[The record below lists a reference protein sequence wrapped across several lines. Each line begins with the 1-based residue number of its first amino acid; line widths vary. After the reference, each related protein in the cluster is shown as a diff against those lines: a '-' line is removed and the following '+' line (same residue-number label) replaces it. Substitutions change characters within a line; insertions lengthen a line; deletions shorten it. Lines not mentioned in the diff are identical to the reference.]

1 MFNQKLALY
10 AVLLEIGAWNGSLLF
25 EGHSDAMLAWYLL
38 VHAGAS
44 ALLALAAIILLPGE
58 SARPRF
64 PILLLMASCSYAVP
78 VLGFIGVICGT
89 LYLRLS
95 RSTEPAQAFDSVQLP
110 AFDPHQR
117 PNAGFRQAGLR
128 SFLGNSEAPMQ
139 ARIGAMVALQYVSGR
154 VSSPLLR
161 DVLSDPSDDI
171 RLLAYGMLDNQE
183 KRINQAI
190 DDELKLLNSTGQTEG
205 EKNTSSKALTAT
217 HRLSDL
223 YWELIYQELVQGD
236 LRLYAIS
243 ESSRYC
249 QQVLDHEPE
258 NAALNLRQGRLLH
271 ALGQHEAAEKAYLRA
286 RDLGLP
292 ATRILPYLAE
302 LRFEQRDF
310 AGTQR
315 LMAELANWGSLPR
328 LRPIIDY
335 WNPK

>member
-1 MFNQKLALY
+1 MLNQKLALY
-10 AVLLEIGAWNGSLLF
+10 AVLLEIGAWNGGRLF
-25 EGHSDAMLAWYLL
+25 EGNSDAVLAWYLL

-44 ALLALAAIILLPGE
+44 ALLALAAILLLP
-58 SARPRF
+58 SDTARPRL
-64 PILLLMASCSYAVP
+64 PVLLLMAGCSYAVP
-78 VLGFIGVICGT
+78 VAGFIGVIGGT
-89 LYLRLS
+89 LYLRFFHS
-95 RSTEPAQAFDSVQLP
+95 KAPVQAFDSVQLP
-110 AFDPHQR
+110 VFDPHQR
-117 PNAGFRQAGLR
+117 PNASFRQAGMR

-161 DVLSDPSDDI
+161 DVLTDPSEDI

-183 KRINQAI
+183 KRINHSI
-190 DDELKLLNSTGQTEG
+190 DEELKVLSNETPEESPESRDAKRL
-205 EKNTSSKALTAT
+205 AAT

-249 QQVLDHEPE
+249 QQVLDHDPD

-271 ALGQHEAAEKAYLRA
+271 ALGEHDAAEQAYLRA

-302 LRFEQRDF
+302 LRFELRDF
-310 AGTQR
+310 AGAQR

>member
-1 MFNQKLALY
+1 MLNQKLALY
-10 AVLLEIGAWNGSLLF
+10 AVLLELGAWNGGLLF
-25 EGHSDAMLAWYLL
+25 AGHSDATLAWYLL
-38 VHAGAS
+38 IHAAAS
-44 ALLALAAIILLPGE
+44 ALLALAAILLLPGE
-58 SARPRF
+58 AARPRL
-64 PILLLMASCSYAVP
+64 PVLLLMAACSYAVP
-78 VLGFIGVICGT
+78 IVGFIGVIGGT
-89 LYLRLS
+89 LYLRFF
-95 RSTEPAQAFDSVQLP
+95 RSQVPAQAFDSVQLP

-161 DVLSDPSDDI
+161 DVLTDPSEDI

-183 KRINQAI
+183 KRINQSI
-190 DDELKLLNSTGQTEG
+190 DDELKLLNSAQQE
-205 EKNTSSKALTAT
+205 EDPESSGPKTLASA

-249 QQVLDHEPE
+249 QRVLDREPD

-271 ALGQHEAAEKAYLRA
+271 AMGQRDAAEQAYLRA

-302 LRFEQRDF
+302 LRFERRDF
-310 AGTQR
+310 TGAQR

-328 LRPIIDY
+328 LRPIINY
-335 WNPK
+335 WNQQ

>member
-1 MFNQKLALY
+1 MLNQKLAVY
-10 AVLLEIGAWNGSLLF
+10 AALLEIGAWSGGLLF
-25 EGHSDAMLAWYLL
+25 EGHSDSTLAWYLL
-38 VHAGAS
+38 VHAAAS
-44 ALLALAAIILLPGE
+44 FLLALAAILLLPGE
-58 SARPRF
+58 TTRPRLAV
-64 PILLLMASCSYAVP
+64 LLLMAGCSYAVP
-78 VLGFIGVICGT
+78 IAGFIGVIAGT
-89 LYLRLS
+89 IYLRLF
-95 RSTEPAQAFDSVQLP
+95 RSQEPTQAFDSVQLP
-110 AFDPHQR
+110 VFDPHQR

-161 DVLSDPSDDI
+161 DVLTDPSEDI

-183 KRINQAI
+183 KRINQSI
-190 DDELKLLNSTGQTEG
+190 DEELKSLNSAQQEEG
-205 EKNTSSKALTAT
+205 LENKAPKTLAAAQ
-217 HRLSDL
+217 RLSDL

-236 LRLYAIS
+236 LRVYAIS

-249 QQVLDHEPE
+249 QQVLNQDPN

-271 ALGQHEAAEKAYLRA
+271 AMGQHDAAEQAYLKA

-302 LRFEQRDF
+302 LRFELRDF
-310 AGTQR
+310 TGAQR

-335 WNPK
+335 WNLK

>member
-1 MFNQKLALY
+1 MFNQKLTLY
-10 AVLLEIGAWNGSLLF
+10 AVFLEIGAWNGGRLF
-25 EGHSDAMLAWYLL
+25 AGHSDAALAWYLL

-44 ALLALAAIILLPGE
+44 ALLALAAIVLLPGE
-58 SARPRF
+58 NARPRF

-89 LYLRLS
+89 LYLRFF
-95 RSTEPAQAFDSVQLP
+95 RSSVPVQAFDSVQLP
-110 AFDPHQR
+110 AFDTHQR
-117 PNAGFRQAGLR
+117 PNTGFRQAGLR
-128 SFLGNSEAPMQ
+128 AFLGNSEAPMQ

-161 DVLSDPSDDI
+161 DVLSDPSEDI
-171 RLLAYGMLDNQE
+171 RLLAYGMLDSQE
-183 KRINQAI
+183 KHINQAI
-190 DDELKLLNSTGQTEG
+190 DQELKLLNSAGQTAD
-205 EKNTSSKALTAT
+205 EKNTSFTALTAT
-217 HRLSDL
+217 RRLSDL

-243 ESSRYC
+243 ESARYC
-249 QQVLDHEPE
+249 QQVLDHEPD
-258 NAALNLRQGRLLH
+258 NAALNLRQGRLFH
-271 ALGQHEAAEKAYLRA
+271 ALGQHEAAEQAYLRA

-310 AGTQR
+310 AGAQR